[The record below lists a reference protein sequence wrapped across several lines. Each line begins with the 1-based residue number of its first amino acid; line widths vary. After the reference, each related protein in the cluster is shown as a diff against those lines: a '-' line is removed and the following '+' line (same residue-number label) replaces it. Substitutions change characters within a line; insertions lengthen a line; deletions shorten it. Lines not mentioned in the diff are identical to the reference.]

1 MISYEG
7 KLVLAPMVRVGT
19 LPMRL
24 LALDYGADL
33 VWSPELVDKAILGT
47 TRQMNRR
54 LGTIDYVRERT
65 LVFRTHPRERSQ
77 LILQLGSADP
87 QLALAAARLVADD
100 VSGIDLNCG
109 CPKHFSVHAGM
120 GAALLRQPDRLVAI
134 LRTLVEG
141 LPHLPISAKIRLL
154 PTREETLALVRK
166 IATTGIRALT
176 VHFRTPEERPR
187 HVAHHD
193 WLPDIVRLCPFPVIA
208 NGDIFTATDVAKMRA
223 LGAASCMIARAA
235 QWNVSVF
242 RRTSA
247 GGDDENGHYKNSN
260 GDLREKDDA
269 DCQRGLLA
277 HSSLPLLPER
287 VVSADYLRMALSV
300 ENPFSNTKYTILQ
313 MWLDR
318 PFSDHRLT
326 SQLQAAKS
334 YTDLCN
340 IFGVDEGERNS
351 VIEEHDWKEEQ
362 EPELG
367 PKKRQGDPRPETVH
381 TRVTNNER

>member
-33 VWSPELVDKAILGT
+33 VWSPELVDKAILGA
-47 TRQMNRR
+47 TRQVNQQ
-54 LGTIDYVRERT
+54 LGTVDYISQRT
-65 LVFRTHPRERSQ
+65 LVFRTHPRERPR
-77 LILQLGSADP
+77 LVLQLGSADP

-120 GAALLRQPDRLVAI
+120 GAALLRQPARLVAI

-154 PTREETLALVRK
+154 PTREETLELVK
-166 IATTGIRALT
+166 EIATTGIRALT
-176 VHFRTPEERPR
+176 VHFRTSEERPR
-187 HVAHHD
+187 HVAHHE
-193 WLPDIVRLCPFPVIA
+193 WLPDIAQLCPFPIIA
-208 NGDIFTATDVAKMRA
+208 NGDIFTAADVAKMRA

-242 RRTSA
+242 RRASS
-247 GGDDENGHYKNSN
+247 GDDENAHH
-260 GDLREKDDA
+260 GDSSKELTERAGNVDHS
-269 DCQRGLLA
+269 CGLLA
-277 HSSLPLLPER
+277 HSSSPLLPER
-287 VVSADYLRMALSV
+287 VVSADYLRMAMSV
-300 ENPFSNTKYTILQ
+300 ENPFSNTKYTLLQ

-318 PFSDHRLT
+318 PCSDHRLT
-326 SQLQAAKS
+326 SQLQTAKS
-334 YTDLCN
+334 YADLCN
-340 IFGVDEGERNS
+340 VFGVVESERNS
-351 VIEEHDWKEEQ
+351 ISDETRWEEEGEKGKE
-362 EPELG
+362 
-367 PKKRQGDPRPETVH
+367 KETKEA
-381 TRVTNNER
+381 RVTNNER